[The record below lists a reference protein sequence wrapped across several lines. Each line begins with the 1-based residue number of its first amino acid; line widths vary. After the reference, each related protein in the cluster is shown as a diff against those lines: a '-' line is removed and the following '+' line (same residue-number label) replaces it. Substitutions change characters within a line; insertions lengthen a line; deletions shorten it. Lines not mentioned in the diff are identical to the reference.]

1 MGTFKDITGKR
12 YGRLIGGN
20 RTMPRKK
27 IVSLSMDIGGA
38 VNDLINLGLLAEGE
52 RDRAEIIITNRVA
65 VSTKEVVYSDKE
77 EEEEE

>member
-1 MGTFKDITGKR
+1 MSGARKTKVIIHNIK
-12 YGRLIGGN
+12 IGGN

-38 VNDLINLGLLAEGE
+38 VNDLINLGLLAEEE
-52 RDRAEIIITNRVA
+52 RDRAEIIIANKVA
-65 VSTKEVVYSDKE
+65 VSTQEVVYSDKE

>member
-1 MGTFKDITGKR
+1 
-12 YGRLIGGN
+12 
-20 RTMPRKK
+20 MPRKK
-27 IVSLSMDIGGA
+27 IVSLSMDIGSA
-38 VNDLINLGLLAEGE
+38 VNDLINLGLLAEKE